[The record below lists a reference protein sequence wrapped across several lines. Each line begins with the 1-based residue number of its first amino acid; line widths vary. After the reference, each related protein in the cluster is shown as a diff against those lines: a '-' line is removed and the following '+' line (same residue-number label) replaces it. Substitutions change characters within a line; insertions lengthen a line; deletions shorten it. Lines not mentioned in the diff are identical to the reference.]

1 MAEIKGRVFRI
12 RNKDKA
18 TRISGA
24 WLVET
29 SRENA
34 LDELRAFC
42 AEKIVEGHIITTVT
56 EVTPIEEGHSQMFV
70 KGPELDAMVNELR
83 AKKKT

>member
-12 RNKDKA
+12 RNKNKA

-34 LDELRAFC
+34 LNELRAFC
-42 AEKIVEGHIITTVT
+42 AEKIVEDYLITTVT
-56 EVTPIEEGHSQMFV
+56 EVTPIEDRH
-70 KGPELDAMVNELR
+70 A
-83 AKKKT
+83 